1 MKSAYHIS
9 EIYESLIYNLP
20 GVIVNTLDGGLTAAF
35 APQDD
40 SILVIGTAGEGLVN
54 TPYQVT
60 DRALAAKEFGF
71 SGTLERGIEECATNS
86 DNIIAFRCGTKPM
99 VLTGVGL
106 DTTTGTATPGFNI
119 TFSDV
124 TSDAGTRYQI
134 WYKAGVLSVWK
145 DGTLVYSNVANASID
160 TLPPIMTR
168 CLCSAVHKTPAYAG
182 GPVPTLSGPALAAT
196 SRNVAILSFFVF
208 R

>member
-40 SILVIGTAGEGLVN
+40 SILVIGTAGEGVVN

-60 DRALAAKEFGF
+60 DRALAAAEFGF

-86 DNIIAFRCGTKPM
+86 DNIIAFRCGTNRWFSPVWVSTPPSVLLLPVSPSPSVMSPPM
-99 VLTGVGL
+99 QAPAIRS
-106 DTTTGTATPGFNI
+106 GTKSEF
-119 TFSDV
+119 
-124 TSDAGTRYQI
+124 
-134 WYKAGVLSVWK
+134 
-145 DGTLVYSNVANASID
+145 
-160 TLPPIMTR
+160 
-168 CLCSAVHKTPAYAG
+168 
-182 GPVPTLSGPALAAT
+182 
-196 SRNVAILSFFVF
+196 
-208 R
+208 